1 MEFEKAIM
9 AGTFDHFHPGHQA
22 ILNCAF
28 AAAKY
33 VFIGITSDAFVG
45 QFKNLEQKYPL
56 AIEKFADRQSSLV
69 EFLREKQYFQRANVL
84 PIEDKY
90 DRSIS
95 DSTFEA
101 IVVSP
106 ETEAVAR
113 EINQIRRKHGL
124 IKLEIVLQP
133 WILAEDGK
141 PINSL
146 RIRNGDIDRRGKL
159 FTIPAS
165 WGVRIL
171 PQNLRQE
178 FKKPS
183 GELFPDGS
191 KNHKEGVV
199 EFAKR
204 YLGGSPNRRSKP
216 ETGHSVFGG
225 KKYQPKIIAVGDGTT
240 AALIS
245 QGIFPDISIIDFKI
259 KRIPVYK
266 NIAELGLRDIKVHE
280 KAVNA
285 AGTINI
291 DAFQKLNSLIKNEV
305 SRVVLQIDGEDDL
318 MALCACYLSPL
329 NYLIVYG
336 QPEEGIVVIEV
347 TDEVKQKAKEQ
358 LEKFEKE

>member
-1 MEFEKAIM
+1 MKFEKAIL

-45 QFKNLEQKYPL
+45 QFKNLDQEYPL
-56 AIEKFADRQSSLV
+56 AIEKFADRQNSLV
-69 EFLREKQYFQRANVL
+69 EFLREKQHLQRVSVL
-84 PIEDKY
+84 AIEDKY

-95 DSTFEA
+95 DSSFQA

-106 ETEAVAR
+106 ETEAVAK
-113 EINQIRRKHGL
+113 EINQIRRKNKL
-124 IKLEIVLQP
+124 IKLEIILQP

-141 PINSL
+141 PINSF
-146 RIRNGDIDRRGKL
+146 RIRSGEIDRRGKR
-159 FTIPAS
+159 FTIPTN

-171 PQNLRQE
+171 PEDLRQE
-178 FKKPS
+178 FKKPI

-191 KNHKEGVV
+191 KNHEEGVV

-204 YLGGSPNRRSKP
+204 YLGAGFC
-216 ETGHSVFGG
+216 VIGG
-225 KKYQPKIIAVGDGTT
+225 KEYQPKIIAVGDAVT
-240 AALIS
+240 AALINL
-245 QGIFPDISIIDFKI
+245 GIFPDISIVDFKI
-259 KRIPVYK
+259 RRIPVYK
-266 NIAELGLRDIKVHE
+266 NVAELGLRDIKVHE

-305 SRVVLQIDGEDDL
+305 RRAVLQIDGEDDL
-318 MALCACYLSPL
+318 LTLCACYLSPL

-336 QPEEGIVVIEV
+336 QPDAGIVVIEV
-347 TDEVKQKAKEQ
+347 TEAIKQKARNQ
-358 LEKFEKE
+358 LKQFLKFNNKTIKQ